1 MARFPLGRT
10 LRLAFMAVLV
20 WSLGVSLTADSAW
33 AQADLKT
40 SCADSY
46 VSNQKLRRQG
56 KLSAARDQLL
66 ICAQAGCPGSIQSDC
81 VRWLAELNSNLPTF
95 VVAAQGSNGADLVDV
110 RVFVDGRKV
119 ADQLDGRS
127 LPIDPGVHKL
137 RFEHDTLAPIEKQV
151 VIQQGMKNRSISVQF
166 QAVAV
171 ATPAPGAPTAA
182 PTSGAPPPGA
192 PVAPAPDDPGPDDSV
207 DKPIPVAV
215 IVVLGVLSAGAFAAF
230 AGLGITGKNE
240 ADDLDVRCGQSA
252 RDPED
257 RGSCDPA
264 DVDNVRTKLIVAD
277 VSLGVGIASFVVG
290 LSLLLYNELGDHD
303 PATMGMSFG
312 VAPTEHGAFGA
323 ASWHF

>member
-1 MARFPLGRT
+1 MARLQLVRS
-10 LRLAFMAVLV
+10 LRLAFMAALV
-20 WSLGVSLTADSAW
+20 WLVGASLTADCAW
-33 AQADLKT
+33 AQRDLKT

-46 VSNQKLRRQG
+46 VANQKLRRHG
-56 KLSAARDQLL
+56 KLSAARDHLL
-66 ICAQAGCPGSIQSDC
+66 ICAQQGCPGSIQSDC
-81 VRWLAELNSNLPTF
+81 VRWLAELKANLPTF
-95 VVAAQGSNGADLVDV
+95 VVAAQGSNGSDLVNV

-119 ADQLDGRS
+119 ADQLDGRP

-137 RFEHDTLAPIEKQV
+137 RFEHDTLAPVEKQV
-151 VIQQGMKNRSISVQF
+151 VIQQGMKNRAISVQF

-171 ATPAPGAPTAA
+171 ATSAPGAPTA
-182 PTSGAPPPGA
+182 APPPGA
-192 PVAPAPDDPGPDDSV
+192 PVAPAPHDPGPDDSA

-215 IVVLGVLSAGAFAAF
+215 IVVLAVLSAGAFATF

-252 RDPED
+252 NDPED
-257 RGSCDPA
+257 RGTCDPV

-277 VSLGVGIASFVVG
+277 VSLGVGIASFAVG

-303 PATMGMSFG
+303 PAKVGMSFG

-323 ASWHF
+323 TSWHF